1 MISNTL
7 KFKSGNRIGSNPV
20 LSELIR
26 SFELQIP
33 VQGSLTPK
41 WDLSWVLIC
50 LQKPHM
56 NLYTRLPN
64 FTLRLNQPFCVAC
77 VAWQTHRDHVI
88 LPHHR
93 CRRHTFHF
101 RSITFEGMYGF
112 HSNFAELYITIKYRS
127 GLILVIIRQIL
138 AVMALFQ
145 LSFCCS
151 SPLNNF

>member
-50 LQKPHM
+50 LQKPHI
-56 NLYTRLPN
+56 LLHKASKFHVKVKPAFLCRL
-64 FTLRLNQPFCVAC
+64 
-77 VAWQTHRDHVI
+77 
-88 LPHHR
+88 
-93 CRRHTFHF
+93 
-101 RSITFEGMYGF
+101 RS
-112 HSNFAELYITIKYRS
+112 
-127 GLILVIIRQIL
+127 
-138 AVMALFQ
+138 MADT
-145 LSFCCS
+145 
-151 SPLNNF
+151 